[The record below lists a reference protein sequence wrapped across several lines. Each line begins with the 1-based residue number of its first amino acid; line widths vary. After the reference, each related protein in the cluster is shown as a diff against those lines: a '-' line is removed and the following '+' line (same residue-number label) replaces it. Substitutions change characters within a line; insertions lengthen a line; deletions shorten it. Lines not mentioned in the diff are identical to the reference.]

1 MANAVEYLDVASPV
15 HQLNPITKLM
25 GLVCLFALGIVF
37 SNPLILTVLIGL
49 IFLLFLLAKAGCVF
63 IPYFRL
69 TISVGVFMLILQI
82 LFAHD
87 GPELFRFL
95 PRGIPVLGWMGSIN
109 HDSLSQGLTMV
120 ARMGVFSISL
130 PLLLAT
136 TQPRDLVLVLVEKLK
151 FPYQYAFM
159 FITSLRFIPTLFV
172 EIDNILQAQTARAF
186 EVKSKNPWKQ
196 LKAYLPLVTPLVLI
210 ALKKAER
217 LAVAMETRGYGLGP
231 RTYLRKPVFG
241 FFDFGAT
248 AGITGMT
255 LFLVWLRITG
265 WGA

>member
-1 MANAVEYLDVASPV
+1 MGNAVEYLDVASPV
-15 HQLNPITKLM
+15 HRLNPITKLI
-25 GLVCLFALGIVF
+25 GLLCIFSVGIIF
-37 SNPLILTVLIGL
+37 SNPLVLTILIGF
-49 IFLLFLLAKAGCVF
+49 IYLLFLASKAGRIF
-63 IPYFRL
+63 IPYFKL
-69 TISVGVFMLILQI
+69 TISVGLFMLVLQV

-87 GPELFRFL
+87 GPELFRFI
-95 PRGIPVLGWMGSIN
+95 PSRIPVLGWMGSVN
-109 HDSLSQGLTMV
+109 RDSLWQGLTMV
-120 ARMGVFSISL
+120 ARMGVFSFSL

-159 FITSLRFIPTLFV
+159 FITALRFIPTLFV
-172 EIDNILQAQTARAF
+172 EIENILQAQTARAF

-196 LKAYLPLVTPLVLI
+196 LKAYLPLVVPLVMI

-231 RTYLRKPVFG
+231 RTYLRKPVFR
-241 FFDFGAT
+241 FGDLGVCVGL
-248 AGITGMT
+248 AGIV
-255 LFLVWLRITG
+255 FLSIWLRISG